1 MNQERSSGFSLVEL
15 LIYIAIFVV
24 SGTLLVAILT
34 SVTRVQVRQNSVNTV
49 NRQIEFITGLIQRK
63 VQESSAIDIGSGTP
77 QEILILRM
85 QSEALDPTKIS
96 QVDGRLFIEEGE
108 GEAKALTGPDVRVD
122 LFKVTKYG
130 NPDGRATVHVDI
142 GLSYNTESPRE
153 KFSRVIETAVTRISA
168 ANFDSD
174 LVPTGANLNVG
185 NEGNRW
191 KDGYFSG
198 KLKTDGNIA
207 ITNSSA
213 GLVLKAPG
221 GTCYKVTVDDTGTLL
236 RTVEPCP

>member
-1 MNQERSSGFSLVEL
+1 M
-15 LIYIAIFVV
+15 
-24 SGTLLVAILT
+24 
-34 SVTRVQVRQNSVNTV
+34 
-49 NRQIEFITGLIQRK
+49 
-63 VQESSAIDIGSGTP
+63 
-77 QEILILRM
+77 
-85 QSEALDPTKIS
+85 
-96 QVDGRLFIEEGE
+96 
-108 GEAKALTGPDVRVD
+108 GPDVRVD
-122 LFKVTKYG
+122 LFQATKYE
-130 NPDGRATVHVDI
+130 NPGGRAIVHVDI

-174 LVPTGANLNVG
+174 LVPTGINLNVG

-207 ITNSSA
+207 ITNPSA

-221 GTCYKVTVDDTGTLL
+221 GTCYKVTVDDTGALL
-236 RTVEPCP
+236 RTIEPCP

>member
-1 MNQERSSGFSLVEL
+1 MNQRQDKGFSLVEL

-63 VQESSAIDIGSGTP
+63 VRESSAIDMEAGAP
-77 QEILILRM
+77 QEVLILRM
-85 QSEALDPTKIS
+85 PKETLDPTRIS
-96 QVDGRLFIEEGE
+96 KVDGRLFIKEGGS
-108 GEAKALTGPDVRVD
+108 GEKALMGPDVRVD
-122 LFKVTKYG
+122 LFQATKYE
-130 NPDGRATVHVDI
+130 NPGGRAIVHVDI

-168 ANFDSD
+168 ATFDSD

-185 NEGNRW
+185 NEGMRW

-207 ITNSSA
+207 ITNPSA
-213 GLVLKAPG
+213 GLVLKSPG

-236 RTVEPCP
+236 RTIEPCP

>member
-1 MNQERSSGFSLVEL
+1 MNRKQNSGFSLVEL

-24 SGTLLVAILT
+24 SGTMLVAILT

-49 NRQIEFITGLIQRK
+49 NRDIEFITGLIQRK
-63 VQESSAIDIGSGTP
+63 VEESSAIDMEAGTP
-77 QEILILRM
+77 QGTLILRM
-85 QSEALDPTKIS
+85 PDGALDPTKIS
-96 QVDGRLFIEEGE
+96 KVDERLFIEEGE
-108 GEAKALTGPDVRVD
+108 SEAHALTGPDVRVD

-130 NPDGRATVHVDI
+130 NPGGRAIVHVNI

-221 GTCYKVTVDDTGTLL
+221 GTCYKLAVNDSGGLVTA
-236 RTVEPCP
+236 VEPCP